1 MIALNDVVSYSV
13 EPGESGVAVG
23 CVLRFAPNQRLTRDD
38 VLVSRVEQLDSS
50 LTLGVSEELL
60 SNVINIT
67 VVSDVAQV
75 LLTTTLCLKK
85 CRGCFLRHG
94 VYNRTDSSRQFTA
107 NNASCLLVA
116 KLMLLSYPTNHCR

>member
-1 MIALNDVVSYSV
+1 MGHRLLMTVLNDVVSYSV
-13 EPGESGVAVG
+13 EPGESGVTVG
-23 CVLRFAPNQRLTRDD
+23 CVLRFAPDQRLTRDD

-75 LLTTTLCLKK
+75 RFTTTLCLKK
-85 CRGCFLRHG
+85 CRGCF
-94 VYNRTDSSRQFTA
+94 
-107 NNASCLLVA
+107 
-116 KLMLLSYPTNHCR
+116 